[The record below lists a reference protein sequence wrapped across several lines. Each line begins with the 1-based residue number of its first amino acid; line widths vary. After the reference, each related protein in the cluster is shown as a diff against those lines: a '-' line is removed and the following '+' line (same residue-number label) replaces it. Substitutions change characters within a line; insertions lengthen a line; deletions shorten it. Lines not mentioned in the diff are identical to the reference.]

1 MESIRDW
8 FRRHFRDPE
17 VVALL
22 VLLLAGLLLVV
33 FFGRVLAPVIASVV
47 IAYVLHAPMERL
59 HQLGTPRRL
68 ALGVVFS
75 GFLAFLLLALLAFL
89 PLLLQQIEQVVG
101 ALPGM
106 IGLVQELLLELP
118 ERRPDLIDP
127 MQVEELG
134 VRLRNEALSAAQ
146 GLLAFSFAQLGSLV
160 VLGVYL
166 FVVPFLVF
174 FLLKDTDSILAW
186 LERFLPGRRALATRV
201 WTDVDRKLGAYV
213 RGKLYEM
220 AIVGTS
226 AWLAFTWLGVDF
238 ALLLAVATGLS
249 VLVPYVGVVAVA
261 GPVTLVAF
269 FQFGWSSSFGAVVGA
284 YTVIQLLDGNL
295 LAPLLLSEVVDLHP
309 VAVIV
314 AIFAFGGIWGFWGVF
329 FAIPLATVAAAV
341 IEAWPGAPDPDPN
354 EPAAR

>member
-17 VVALL
+17 IVALL
-22 VLLLAGLLLVV
+22 ALLLGIVLLVV
-33 FFGRVLAPVIASVV
+33 LFGRVLAPVIASVV
-47 IAYVLHAPMERL
+47 IAYVLHAPMDRL
-59 HQLGTPRRL
+59 HKLGAPRPL

-75 GFLAFLLLALLAFL
+75 GFLAFLLLSLLAFL
-89 PLLLQQIEQVVG
+89 PLLLQQIEQVVR

-106 IGLVQELLLELP
+106 INLVQKLLLELP

-127 MQVEELG
+127 MQVEELAS
-134 VRLRNEALSAAQ
+134 RLRNEALTAAQ

-160 VLGVYL
+160 VVGMYL

-174 FLLKDTDSILAW
+174 FLLKDKMRILAW
-186 LERFLPGRRALATRV
+186 LERFLPGRRALAARV
-201 WTDVDRKLGAYV
+201 WADVDRKLGGYV

-220 AIVGTS
+220 AIVGS
-226 AWLAFTWLGVDF
+226 AAWVAFTWLGLDF

-261 GPVTLVAF
+261 GPVALVAF
-269 FQFGWSSSFGAVVGA
+269 FQFGWSSHFAAVVGA
-284 YTVIQLLDGNL
+284 YTVIQILDGNL

-309 VAVIV
+309 IAVIV
-314 AIFAFGGIWGFWGVF
+314 AIFVFGGLWGFWGVF

-341 IEAWPGAPDPDPN
+341 IEAWPGAPDTTPS
-354 EPAAR
+354 

>member
-1 MESIRDW
+1 MDSIREW

-17 VVALL
+17 IVALL
-22 VLLLAGLLLVV
+22 ALLLAGILVVV
-33 FFGRVLAPVIASVV
+33 FFGRALAPVIASVV

-59 HQLGTPRRL
+59 CHVGAPRPL
-68 ALGVVFS
+68 ALAIVFS
-75 GFLAFLLLALLAFL
+75 GFMAFLLLTLLAFL
-89 PLLLQQIEQVVG
+89 PLLLQQIEQVVR

-106 IGLVQELLLELP
+106 IGLVQDLLLELP

-127 MQVEELG
+127 AQVEDL
-134 VRLRNEALSAAQ
+134 VARLRVEALTAAQ
-146 GLLAFSFAQLGSLV
+146 GLLAFSFAQLGSV
-160 VLGVYL
+160 VVVGVYL

-174 FLLKDTDSILAW
+174 FLLKDKQHILAW
-186 LERFLPGRRALATRV
+186 LERFLPGRRALAARV
-201 WTDVDRKLGAYV
+201 WADVDRKLGAYV
-213 RGKLYEM
+213 RGKIYEM
-220 AIVGTS
+220 AIVGGT
-226 AWLAFTWLGVDF
+226 AWLVFTWLGLDF

-269 FQFGWSSSFGAVVGA
+269 FQFGWSSSFAAVVAA

-309 VAVIV
+309 IAVIV
-314 AIFAFGGIWGFWGVF
+314 AIFVFGGLWGFWGVF

-341 IEAWPGAPDPDPN
+341 IEAWPGAPAPDP
-354 EPAAR
+354 EPG